1 MVNLHFTLY
10 SIVVLISAVISAA
23 LALYSFRHGKTPGA
37 MALGFMMSAVAVWGL
52 GDSLE
57 ISSID
62 PQVQFFWVK
71 VQYLGVVVVP
81 AAWLAFALQYIGRDM
96 WLTRR
101 NLTLLAIEPVLTL
114 AVVFTN
120 QIHHLMWLQTELTPS
135 SPVPIREVIHGPWFW
150 IHSMYS
156 YILLGAGTLLLVRM
170 FIRSPSLYRRQSG
183 ALLVG
188 VLVPWVINATYLLG
202 LSPVP
207 NVDLTPFAFPIAG
220 MALAWGIFRFR
231 LLDIV
236 PVAREAIIDGM
247 SDGVIVLDVQDRI
260 VDLNPAARRILA
272 LSPAEAIGHTPEGV
286 LTDQILTLDHDQDE
300 EEVCEEIELSYGH
313 ERRSY
318 ELAISWLKDKSER
331 PTGRLVVLRDITA
344 RKRAEQELRA
354 SEERFRALFHNAND
368 AIFLSTFSEED
379 GTVRHILE
387 VNDVACKR
395 LGYSMDELLAM
406 SPEDLNPPEHL
417 AQIHHS
423 MQALTR
429 EGHIT
434 FETAHLTKDGR
445 RILVEVS
452 AHLFTLGDDRVVLS
466 VARDITERKR
476 AEEDLRRKNEYM
488 AALHEAIFGLMN
500 RFDVDDLLQVILSR
514 AAHLLGTQHSYL
526 YLLSPEGEYLEV
538 SKGMGA
544 FTDYVGLRVRSGEG
558 LAGSVWQ
565 TGEPM
570 LVRDYQ
576 SWSEHLTVFDEGI
589 FRSVAGVPLKSGSQV
604 VGVIGVARTE
614 ANRPF
619 QEDEIELLNQFGR
632 LASIALDNARL
643 HTSARKE
650 LEERR
655 RVQEALRESETKYRL
670 LFESNPEAMYVY
682 DVETLRFLAVNDT
695 AVARYGYSREEF
707 LSMTILDIRP
717 EEDESKLMQAVSE
730 PLNEVEFLGAWRH
743 RKHNGGIIWVDIIS
757 HSIDFGGREARLVL
771 ARDITERRA
780 LEEQLEHQAFHDSL
794 TGLPNRALF
803 LDRLEHALARVARK
817 KDAVAVLFLDLDNFK
832 VINDSLGHEAGDQL
846 LMEVSERLLY
856 SLRPEDTVAR
866 LGGDEFTIL
875 LEDLSD
881 ARGAIHIADRITEE
895 LQIPFKIKNREVFV
909 TTSIGIAIS
918 TSGEDL
924 PDDLLRDADTAMYQ
938 AKSKGKARYKVFDAA
953 MNARAMQRLELEY
966 DLRQALNRDE
976 FTVYYQPKV
985 ELVSGRIAA
994 FEALV
999 RWEHPERGLVLPN
1012 DFIPLAEET
1021 GLIIPL
1027 GRWILEEACR
1037 QAREWQEQ
1045 YPEYSSVTMCVN
1057 LSERQLQYHKL
1068 SQEVAQALRD
1078 TGLDPA
1084 TLDLEITESVLM
1096 GDVSANIPVFQ
1107 ELKSLG
1113 VKLAIDDFGTGYSS
1127 LAHLKRFPVD
1137 YLKIDR
1143 SFVSGLGK
1151 DPKDAA
1157 IVTAIVTLAHTLG
1170 LEVVA
1175 EGIETAEQLKFL
1187 RDIGCDLGQGYY
1199 FARPLPLGGD
1209 RCLMQILAGKAGKW

>member
-37 MALGFMMSAVAVWGL
+37 VALGFMMSAVAVWGL

-81 AAWLAFALQYIGRDM
+81 AAWLAFALQYTGRDR
-96 WLTRR
+96 WLTRH
-101 NLTLLAIEPVLTL
+101 NLALLAIEPALTL

-120 QIHHLMWLQTELTPS
+120 QIHHLMWVQTELTPS
-135 SPVPIREVIHGPWFW
+135 NPVPVREVIHGPWFW

-156 YILLGAGTLLLVRM
+156 YILLGVGTFLLVRM

-202 LSPVP
+202 LSPLP
-207 NVDLTPFAFPIAG
+207 NVDLTPFAFPVAG

-236 PVAREAIIDGM
+236 PVAREAVIDGM
-247 SDGVIVLDVQDRI
+247 SDGVIVLDAQDRI

-272 LSPAEAIGHTPEGV
+272 LSPAEAIGHTPDEV
-286 LTDQILTLDHDQDE
+286 LAGQVFMPDYHRDE
-300 EEVCEEIELSYGH
+300 EEVCEEIELSYGQ
-313 ERRSY
+313 ERRFY
-318 ELAISWLKDKSER
+318 ELAVSWLKDKNES

-344 RKRAEQELRA
+344 RKRAEQKLRA
-354 SEERFRALFHNAND
+354 SEQRFRALFHNAND

-395 LGYSMDELLAM
+395 LGYSIDELLAM
-406 SPEDLNPPEHL
+406 SPEDLNPPEHSTHIR
-417 AQIHHS
+417 QS

-434 FETAHLTKDGR
+434 FETAHLTKDDR
-445 RILVEVS
+445 RIPVEVS

-488 AALHEAIFGLMN
+488 EALHETTFGLMN
-500 RFDVDDLLQVILSR
+500 RFDIDDLLQVILSR
-514 AAHLLGTQHSYL
+514 AVHLLGTQHSYL
-526 YLLSPEGEYLEV
+526 YLLSTDEEYLEV
-538 SKGMGA
+538 RKGMGA
-544 FTDYVGLRVRSGEG
+544 FTDYVGLRVRNGEG
-558 LAGSVWQ
+558 MAGKIWQ

-570 LVRDYQ
+570 LVRDY
-576 SWSEHLTVFDEGI
+576 HLWPERLPVFDAGI
-589 FRSVAGVPLKSGSQV
+589 FQSVAGVPLKSGSQV
-604 VGVIGVARTE
+604 IGVIGVARTE
-614 ANRPF
+614 ANRSF
-619 QEDEIELLNQFGR
+619 KEDEIELLNQFGR
-632 LASIALDNARL
+632 LASIALDNAYL

-682 DVETLRFLAVNDT
+682 DVETLRFLTVNDA

-717 EEDESKLMQAVSE
+717 EEDESKIMQAISE
-730 PLNEVEFLGAWRH
+730 PLSEVEFFGAWRH
-743 RKHNGGIIWVDIIS
+743 HKHNGDIIWVDIIS
-757 HSIDFGGREARLVL
+757 HSIDFGGRKARLVL
-771 ARDITERRA
+771 ARDITEQRA

-803 LDRLEHALARVARK
+803 MDRLEHALARAERRE
-817 KDAVAVLFLDLDNFK
+817 DSVAVLFLDLDNFK

-856 SLRPEDTVAR
+856 CLRPEDTVAR

-875 LEDLSD
+875 VEDISE
-881 ARGAIHIADRITEE
+881 ARGAIQIADRITEV
-895 LQIPFKIKNREVFV
+895 LQLPFKIKDREVFV
-909 TTSIGIAIS
+909 TTSLGIAIS
-918 TSGEDL
+918 ASGENL
-924 PDDLLRDADTAMYQ
+924 ADDLLRDADTAMYQ
-938 AKSKGKARYKVFDAA
+938 AKNKGKARYKVFDAA
-953 MNARAMQRLELEY
+953 MNARAIQRLELEN
-966 DLRQALNRDE
+966 DLRRALSRKE
-976 FTVYYQPKV
+976 FRVYYQPKV
-985 ELVSGRIAA
+985 ELASGRITA

-1012 DFIPLAEET
+1012 EFIPLAEET

-1027 GRWILEEACR
+1027 GRWVLEESCR
-1037 QAREWQEQ
+1037 QARKWQEQ
-1045 YPEYSSVTMCVN
+1045 YPEYRSLIMCVN
-1057 LSERQLQYHKL
+1057 ISERQLQHHKL
-1068 SQEVAQALRD
+1068 SQEVAQILNE

-1084 TLDLEITESVLM
+1084 SLDLEITENVLM
-1096 GDVSANIPVFQ
+1096 GDVHANIPVFQ

-1170 LEVVA
+1170 LGVVA

-1187 RDIGCDLGQGYY
+1187 REIRCDLGQGYY
-1199 FARPLPLGGD
+1199 FATPLPPYGGGGGSLLD
-1209 RCLMQILAGKAGKW
+1209 ANPHW